1 MTLEEAAI
9 QNGWAR
15 RSTNGGLVWI
25 ESEMDAREIWET
37 ATAAERERC
46 AKLCEQQVDGFHS
59 LEVLCNDVPS
69 EAEEI
74 GEIKMAHQCAAAIR
88 KEQPPR

>member
-1 MTLEEAAI
+1 MTKDEQIDKLWESSNNGTMREDIVAAYEAGA
-9 QNGWAR
+9 
-15 RSTNGGLVWI
+15 
-25 ESEMDAREIWET
+25 
-37 ATAAERERC
+37 AAERERC